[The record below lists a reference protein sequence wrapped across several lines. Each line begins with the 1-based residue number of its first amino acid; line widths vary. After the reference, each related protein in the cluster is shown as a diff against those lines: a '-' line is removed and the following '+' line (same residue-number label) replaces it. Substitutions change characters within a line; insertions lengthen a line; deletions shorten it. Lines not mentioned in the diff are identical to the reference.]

1 MLQVNMSVTSA
12 AMFEKVSAAF
22 SPTATAELNATGNDS
37 LWSDSNVTFGS
48 DPTREF
54 VYNYSLYECLTHRT
68 GYVSVDVALLLHVC
82 LSTVAVVV
90 GLVGNSLSIRV
101 FSPQLNE
108 NSSSNVYML
117 VLAISDNFYLVA
129 VMLRE
134 VLPHYGCL
142 SGARVLH
149 VVNRSE
155 LLCRTLSFAT
165 SFFSNFSTL
174 IILAFT
180 FERFYA
186 GYYSANFH
194 QYMNSSRARTCCV
207 VMLLLVLVLTAPYHL
222 TLMGVQHD
230 VMCSVHED
238 YELLFFKLY
247 AAEIFLFKILPVILI
262 IIFNVFISVKICEQ
276 ARNRRVRREKIKQRA
291 ETRELQSLTT
301 QHTSCESSTSNG
313 EARRTCANHSETKH
327 LHITGTLFIVS
338 TSYVVLYLP
347 VLIHFVLWGVSVH
360 REASIIRFDRMLV
373 LEYVSS
379 ALYICGFAINFFLY
393 TISGPQFRD
402 KLFAMLCERRRPT
415 THIYQPTRAHR
426 PRPATVESLHENAKT
441 TETQM

>member
-48 DPTREF
+48 DLTREF

-180 FERFYA
+180 FDRFYA

-262 IIFNVFISVKICEQ
+262 IIFNVFTDQIVTRPLPSPDRSSLLSLENCRPPTVLESRAFLVGTSPGYINDLGVKSPAFRSHKRIWPSSPPD
-276 ARNRRVRREKIKQRA
+276 ARNRP
-291 ETRELQSLTT
+291 S
-301 QHTSCESSTSNG
+301 
-313 EARRTCANHSETKH
+313 
-327 LHITGTLFIVS
+327 
-338 TSYVVLYLP
+338 
-347 VLIHFVLWGVSVH
+347 
-360 REASIIRFDRMLV
+360 
-373 LEYVSS
+373 
-379 ALYICGFAINFFLY
+379 
-393 TISGPQFRD
+393 
-402 KLFAMLCERRRPT
+402 
-415 THIYQPTRAHR
+415 
-426 PRPATVESLHENAKT
+426 
-441 TETQM
+441 